1 MPVLEAVQTFAGI
14 TNENE
19 FYSHHYLAEVFK
31 GDIKDRLEAWDAQ
44 EAQHPSD
51 APDHEQHR
59 APPKRLQAWAQ
70 RWFALRGQ
78 VQRGKD
84 EHERWQAF
92 MQIQAG
98 LLQALGYA
106 PPPRTLTLH
115 ELAPGLPSQLLE
127 NRPDIVAAER
137 QLQAANA
144 RVGAARAMFFPRI
157 ALTTM
162 AGTASADLDG
172 LFASG
177 SRAWTF
183 APSVSLPIFDG
194 GRRQANLELAQVQR
208 EQALNEY
215 QQAIESA
222 FRDVADAL
230 AAGQSLQEQLQTL
243 RATEDTLTERARLA
257 GRRYEAG
264 AARYFEVLDA
274 ERDLLATQQQV
285 VQAEH
290 ALLTARLRLYAA
302 LGGGSRTL
310 APLPLPLQKSE
321 E

>member
-1 MPVLEAVQTFAGI
+1 MTQ
-14 TNENE
+14 
-19 FYSHHYLAEVFK
+19 
-31 GDIKDRLEAWDAQ
+31 
-44 EAQHPSD
+44 
-51 APDHEQHR
+51 
-59 APPKRLQAWAQ
+59 LQLQ
-70 RWFALRGQ
+70 RSTQLHAL
-78 VQRGKD
+78 
-84 EHERWQAF
+84 
-92 MQIQAG
+92 G
-98 LLQALGYA
+98 LLVGEPGLSLAPATQPLSALA
-106 PPPRTLTLH
+106 PLPPV
-115 ELAPGLPSQLLE
+115 APGLPSQLPE